1 MVERITNQRVHSS
14 FQPLFAML
22 SPRKIIFLL
31 FISPFA
37 ALGQENG
44 EINILPDT
52 LEEKRQNTL
61 SLSASWDSRVSIINQ
76 KRVPIWGMNAGIRF
90 GEKKHS
96 LSVGY
101 SWMNITTQEK
111 FINLKKTSGKP
122 LVNWR
127 YYTQTD
133 VFYYNFIFWPNWIN
147 NRRFRFSTPL
157 EIGVGSVTHPE
168 SNLWND
174 IQIWKTNQLFV
185 PAQAGF
191 YAEWKTFR
199 YVGLFVQG
207 GYRYA
212 LFDRINAVNLNGYYY
227 SFGYTFY
234 TLTILEDSLNLY
246 KKYRNKRKS
255 TFKTHF

>member
-1 MVERITNQRVHSS
+1 MSLKN
-14 FQPLFAML
+14 
-22 SPRKIIFLL
+22 IIFLL
-31 FISPFA
+31 LTSPFVTF
-37 ALGQENG
+37 GQQNG
-44 EINILPDT
+44 EQLMLPDT
-52 LEEKRQNTL
+52 LQERSSNSL
-61 SLSASWDSRVSIINQ
+61 SLSASWDSRVSVVNQ
-76 KRVPIWGMNAGIRF
+76 KRVPIWGMSTGFRF
-90 GEKKHS
+90 GEKRHS

-101 SWMNITTQEK
+101 YWMNTTTQEK
-111 FINLKKTSGKP
+111 FINLKKTSDKP

-133 VFYYNFIFWPNWIN
+133 IFYYNFIFWPNWIN

-157 EIGVGSVTHPE
+157 EIGIGSVSPPQ
-168 SNLWND
+168 SNLWKD
-174 IQIWKTNQLFV
+174 IQIWKTNQLFL

-207 GYRYA
+207 GYRYT
-212 LFDRINAVNLNGYYY
+212 LLDRISTIDLNGYYY

-246 KKYRNKRKS
+246 KKYRKKRKLARI
-255 TFKTHF
+255 THF